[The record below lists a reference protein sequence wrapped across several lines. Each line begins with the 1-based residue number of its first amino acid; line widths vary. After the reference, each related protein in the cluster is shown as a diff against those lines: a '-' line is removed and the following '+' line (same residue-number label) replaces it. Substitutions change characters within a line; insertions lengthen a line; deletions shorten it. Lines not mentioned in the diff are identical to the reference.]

1 MLKLLSYLIGSMAL
15 IISHFAMAAL
25 VEGGDVPPPG
35 SKAMRSRVTNPSISI
50 KESQGLIAGT
60 IQSIDLKNGKIV
72 MNHTEMAINPSK
84 LIVFANQQKSSV
96 SGLKAGMKVKFILSD
111 AEAKQRNIAV
121 IYY

>member
-1 MLKLLSYLIGSMAL
+1 MLKLLSYLLGSMAL
-15 IISHFAMAAL
+15 IISHFTMAAL
-25 VEGGDVPPPG
+25 VEGVDVPPPG

-50 KESQGLIAGT
+50 KESQGLITGT